1 MRCLLQLELWHVC
14 AAQHLPV
21 KSDLC
26 SSDFCIL
33 SARCVDMSPQL
44 ELPPN
49 RSSLKFLVFY
59 AFCVWIQLLSSA
71 DCNPSE
77 APLCACLC

>member
-21 KSDLC
+21 KSDLW
-26 SSDFCIL
+26 SSDFCTL

-44 ELPPN
+44 ELPPKQ
-49 RSSLKFLVFY
+49 KFSQVFGVL
-59 AFCVWIQLLSSA
+59 CLLRVDSTAVVSR
-71 DCNPSE
+71 
-77 APLCACLC
+77 L